1 MEGPHS
7 LLEVISDIGTVS
19 TAFSH
24 SPTAAIQVVGPGL
37 IEINEQVDSSTR
49 FMFPL
54 TICIFFEMSL
64 RASNPLAPGRPI
76 RQCMALEEIEN
87 VDKELLAARYEAAAT
102 KEFRGLATS
111 WASRTK

>member
-37 IEINEQVDSSTR
+37 IEINEQVDSST
-49 FMFPL
+49 
-54 TICIFFEMSL
+54 C
-64 RASNPLAPGRPI
+64 
-76 RQCMALEEIEN
+76 
-87 VDKELLAARYEAAAT
+87 
-102 KEFRGLATS
+102 
-111 WASRTK
+111 SRTTTSFPVVARSWLERPPGTR

>member
-7 LLEVISDIGTVS
+7 LLEVISYIGTVS

-54 TICIFFEMSL
+54 TTFIFFEMSL
-64 RASNPLAPGRPI
+64 RASNRLAPGRVWLI
-76 RQCMALEEIEN
+76 VL
-87 VDKELLAARYEAAAT
+87 VVVLLLR
-102 KEFRGLATS
+102 
-111 WASRTK
+111 

>member
-7 LLEVISDIGTVS
+7 LLEMMNDFGTVS

-54 TICIFFEMSL
+54 TTFIFFEMSL
-64 RASNPLAPGRPI
+64 
-76 RQCMALEEIEN
+76 
-87 VDKELLAARYEAAAT
+87 
-102 KEFRGLATS
+102 
-111 WASRTK
+111 

>member
-54 TICIFFEMSL
+54 TICIFFGKMSL
-64 RASNPLAPGRPI
+64 RASNHLAPGGPI

-87 VDKELLAARYEAAAT
+87 VDKELLAARYEAAVMT
-102 KEFRGLATS
+102 EFIVVLLLR
-111 WASRTK
+111 